1 MNISKPTRFTVL
13 AHTFASLE
21 DAVLYVNQ
29 IVNRGICQIIP
40 LIKKIGKWESDRVL
54 SLQTDIQRN
63 KL

>member
-40 LIKKIGKWESDRVL
+40 LIKKWKME
-54 SLQTDIQRN
+54 
-63 KL
+63 K